1 MIASARQALASAE
14 GRRGHG
20 CVVQVADDVKPKAP
34 AEKKG

>member
-1 MIASARQALASAE
+1 MIASARQALAFAK

-20 CVVQVADDVKPKAP
+20 CVVYAAGNDRPKAP